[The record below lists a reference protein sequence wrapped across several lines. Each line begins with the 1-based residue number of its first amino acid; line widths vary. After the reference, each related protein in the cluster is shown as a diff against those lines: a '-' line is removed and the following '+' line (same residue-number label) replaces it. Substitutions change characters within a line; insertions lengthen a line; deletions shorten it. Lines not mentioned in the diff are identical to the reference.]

1 MYSLITNSK
10 KGTLLDELVQSLET
24 CQRFYLNVAFINFS
38 GLQLLLDPI
47 QKAAEN
53 GASGKI
59 LTGTYLN
66 FTEPYALTRLK
77 AFQHIDTRI
86 FVATQQTGF
95 HPKAYIFEYTN
106 YYKVIVG
113 SSNITQ
119 SALKS
124 NIEWNLQ
131 IITKDGN
138 EDEEFISEIM
148 EAYNLIWGS
157 SEILDDAFINDYAS
171 FLSDRKKDLI
181 VQESYPMVFQFTR
194 GPSIKPNMMQEL
206 AMEKLMRLREKHQEK
221 ALVIAATGTGKT
233 YMAAFDVKQTKPE
246 RLLFL
251 VHREDIL
258 HSAMSSFKKI
268 INLKDKS
275 TGILSGTSKEH
286 QSDYLFATIQSMKNI
301 YAEYDP
307 GHFDY
312 IIVDEAHHATSPR
325 YMEVLEHFN
334 PKFLLGMTAT
344 PERTD
349 GGNIFDL
356 FDNNVPVE
364 IRLREAL
371 EYDLLV
377 PFHYFGITDESG
389 VDLKDSENLTPDQI
403 AKRLSVHRRVDFIIE
418 KMNYYGHDGLKRKA
432 LGFCMTI
439 AHAEFMAEEFNKR
452 GIPSIALSG
461 GDKVS
466 KRESYTKLL
475 EAEDSDL
482 EVIFTVDIFNEGI
495 DIPGV
500 NLVMMLRP
508 TQSSIIFTQQL
519 GRGLRKK
526 DNKEF
531 LTVLDFI
538 GNYSKS
544 FLIAIALNGRRF
556 YDKDSVKT
564 SVKRNF
570 SDLPGATH
578 IQLDEVSKQQI
589 LEQIDFENFSTLAYL
604 KNTYNEFKNLNS
616 GRIPWLLQDYL
627 KVDAA
632 PDPVK
637 FFSRSGNFKA
647 KNYIEFLD
655 KVEPN
660 NELVMGLQG
669 NPLFMAML
677 TDLSQKLPLV
687 RLHENMIITYL
698 LTHETCTLETARAE
712 LLEYLD
718 TVDDETILHAFRTL
732 NMEFSDKG
740 ELKSARPLVT
750 MDDRNVLHRT
760 EEFSII
766 LADEQYR
773 PFIEDVLHYGRMR
786 YLKTFG
792 SINYGI
798 PHLKLYEEYTM
809 RDIAVVS
816 NYKKIHSSF
825 RGQGVLK
832 NDEIN
837 HYFYFVDLHKGDDV
851 EERVNYKDKF
861 INTKQFQWESP
872 NSTKVD
878 SDRGQ
883 DFINAKKRGVTLHLF
898 ARKFKQI
905 DNVTSK
911 FIYLGKINP
920 LSYRNE
926 KPIEIQYKL
935 QNEVPWELYQEF
947 EPELIID

>member
-47 QKAAEN
+47 QKAAQN

-86 FVATQQTGF
+86 FVATHQTGF

-131 IITKDGN
+131 IITKDDN

-148 EAYNLIWGS
+148 EAYNLIWES
-157 SEILDDAFINDYAS
+157 SEILDDAFIDDYAS
-171 FLSDRKKDLI
+171 FLTDRKKDLV

-206 AMEKLMRLREKHQEK
+206 AIEKLMRLREKHQEK
-221 ALVIAATGTGKT
+221 ALVVAATGTGKT
-233 YMAAFDVKQTKPE
+233 FLAAFDVKQANPE

-268 INLKDKS
+268 SNLKDKS

-389 VDLKDSENLTPDQI
+389 VDLKDSEKLTPDQI
-403 AKRLSVHRRVDFIIE
+403 AQRLSVHRRVDFIVE

-439 AHAEFMAEEFNKR
+439 AHAEFMAAEFNER

-461 GDKVS
+461 GDKVTR
-466 KRESYTKLL
+466 REAYTKLL

-508 TQSSIIFTQQL
+508 TQSSIVFTQQL

-578 IQLDEVSKQQI
+578 IQLDEISKQQI
-589 LEQIDFENFSTLAYL
+589 LEQLEREKFSSLAYL
-604 KNTYNEFKNLNS
+604 KNSYLEFKNLNS
-616 GRIPWLLQDYL
+616 GKIPWSLQDYL

-632 PDPVK
+632 PDPVTY
-637 FFSRSGNFKA
+637 FHRAGTVSSR
-647 KNYIEFLD
+647 NYLEFINR
-655 KVEPN
+655 VEEN
-660 NELVMGLQG
+660 NEYVQTLTSDT
-669 NPLFMAML
+669 LFMNIL
-677 TDLSQKLPLV
+677 STLSQWLPLI
-687 RLHENMIITYL
+687 RPHEWIILEYL
-698 LTHETCTLETARAE
+698 LMHETCTLAEAKSE
-712 LLEYLD
+712 LLEYVD
-718 TVDDETILHAFRTL
+718 SVDEATVLHAFRTL
-732 NMEFSDKG
+732 AMEFADKG
-740 ELKSARPLVT
+740 ERDKTRPIVS
-750 MDDRNVLHRT
+750 MDHNLTLQRT
-760 EEFSII
+760 PEFAKI
-766 LADEQYR
+766 LADETYR
-773 PFIEDVLHYGRMR
+773 FFITDILHYGRMR
-786 YLKTFG
+786 YLKAFG
-792 SINYGI
+792 TLNYGI

-809 RDIAVVS
+809 RDIALVS
-816 NYKKIHSSF
+816 NYKKTHSSF

-837 HYFYFVDLHKGDDV
+837 HYFFFVDLHKGEDV

-861 INTKQFQWESP
+861 ISTKQFQWESP
-872 NSTKVD
+872 NSTKVAT
-878 SDRGQ
+878 DRGQ
-883 DFINAKKRGVTLHLF
+883 DFVNSENRGVTLHLF

-911 FIYLGKINP
+911 FIYLGEITP
-920 LSYRNE
+920 MSHRNE

-935 QNEVPWELYQEF
+935 EKEVPWELYQEF
-947 EPELIID
+947 EPELSIK

>member
-1 MYSLITNSK
+1 M
-10 KGTLLDELVQSLET
+10 
-24 CQRFYLNVAFINFS
+24 
-38 GLQLLLDPI
+38 
-47 QKAAEN
+47 
-53 GASGKI
+53 
-59 LTGTYLN
+59 
-66 FTEPYALTRLK
+66 
-77 AFQHIDTRI
+77 
-86 FVATQQTGF
+86 
-95 HPKAYIFEYTN
+95 
-106 YYKVIVG
+106 
-113 SSNITQ
+113 
-119 SALKS
+119 
-124 NIEWNLQ
+124 
-131 IITKDGN
+131 
-138 EDEEFISEIM
+138 
-148 EAYNLIWGS
+148 
-157 SEILDDAFINDYAS
+157 
-171 FLSDRKKDLI
+171 
-181 VQESYPMVFQFTR
+181 
-194 GPSIKPNMMQEL
+194 
-206 AMEKLMRLREKHQEK
+206 
-221 ALVIAATGTGKT
+221 
-233 YMAAFDVKQTKPE
+233 
-246 RLLFL
+246 
-251 VHREDIL
+251 
-258 HSAMSSFKKI
+258 
-268 INLKDKS
+268 
-275 TGILSGTSKEH
+275 
-286 QSDYLFATIQSMKNI
+286 
-301 YAEYDP
+301 
-307 GHFDY
+307 
-312 IIVDEAHHATSPR
+312 
-325 YMEVLEHFN
+325 
-334 PKFLLGMTAT
+334 
-344 PERTD
+344 
-349 GGNIFDL
+349 

-461 GDKVS
+461 CDKVS

-508 TQSSIIFTQQL
+508 TQSSIVFTQQL

-698 LTHETCTLETARAE
+698 LTHESCTLE
-712 LLEYLD
+712 LQ
-718 TVDDETILHAFRTL
+718 
-732 NMEFSDKG
+732 
-740 ELKSARPLVT
+740 
-750 MDDRNVLHRT
+750 
-760 EEFSII
+760 
-766 LADEQYR
+766 EQ
-773 PFIEDVLHYGRMR
+773 
-786 YLKTFG
+786 
-792 SINYGI
+792 NY
-798 PHLKLYEEYTM
+798 
-809 RDIAVVS
+809 
-816 NYKKIHSSF
+816 
-825 RGQGVLK
+825 
-832 NDEIN
+832 
-837 HYFYFVDLHKGDDV
+837 
-851 EERVNYKDKF
+851 
-861 INTKQFQWESP
+861 
-872 NSTKVD
+872 
-878 SDRGQ
+878 
-883 DFINAKKRGVTLHLF
+883 
-898 ARKFKQI
+898 
-905 DNVTSK
+905 
-911 FIYLGKINP
+911 
-920 LSYRNE
+920 
-926 KPIEIQYKL
+926 
-935 QNEVPWELYQEF
+935 
-947 EPELIID
+947 

>member
-24 CQRFYLNVAFINFS
+24 CHRFYLNVAFINFS
-38 GLQLLLDPI
+38 GLQFLLDPI

-53 GASGKI
+53 GATGKI

-77 AFQHIDTRI
+77 AFPHIDTRI

-95 HPKAYIFEYTN
+95 HPKAYIFEYEN

-119 SALKS
+119 HALKS

-138 EDEEFISEIM
+138 EDETFISEIM
-148 EAYNLIWGS
+148 EAYSMIWDS
-157 SEILDDAFINDYAS
+157 SEILDDAFIDDYAS
-171 FLSDRKKDLI
+171 FLKERKKDLV
-181 VQESYPMVFQFTR
+181 VQESFPMVFQFTR

-206 AMEKLMRLREKHQEK
+206 AMEKLLHLREKHQEK

-233 YMAAFDVKQTKPE
+233 FMAAFDVKQTKPE

-258 HSAMSSFKKI
+258 RKAESSFKKI

-286 QSDYLFATIQSMKNI
+286 QADYLFATIHSMKNI
-301 YAEYDP
+301 YEQYEPD
-307 GHFDY
+307 HFDY

-325 YMEVLEHFN
+325 YVEVLEHFK

-356 FDNNVPVE
+356 FDNNVPME
-364 IRLREAL
+364 IRLRDAL

-403 AKRLSVHRRVDFIIE
+403 AQRLSVHRRVDFIIE

-432 LGFCMTI
+432 LGFCMTV
-439 AHAEFMAEEFNKR
+439 AHAEFMAAEFNQR
-452 GIPSIALSG
+452 GIKSIALSG
-461 GDKVS
+461 QDSVT

-508 TQSSIIFTQQL
+508 TQSSIVFTQQL

-578 IQLDEVSKQQI
+578 IQLDEISKQQI
-589 LEQIDFENFSTLAYL
+589 LAQIDFENFSTLAYL

-627 KVDAA
+627 KIDSA

-637 FFSRSGNFKA
+637 FFSRSGSVKA
-647 KNYIEFLD
+647 RNYIEFLD

-660 NELVMGLQG
+660 NAEVMELLG
-669 NPLFMAML
+669 NPLFMAIL

-687 RLHENMIITYL
+687 RLHENVIITYL
-698 LTHETCTLETARAE
+698 LTHETCTLAAAKTE
-712 LLEYLD
+712 LLAYLD
-718 TVDDETILHAFRTL
+718 AVDDETILHAFRTL

-740 ELKSARPLVT
+740 ELKSARPLVAL
-750 MDDRNVLHRT
+750 DDRNVLHRT
-760 EEFSII
+760 EELFNHI
-766 LADEQYR
+766 
-773 PFIEDVLHYGRMR
+773 GR
-786 YLKTFG
+786 
-792 SINYGI
+792 
-798 PHLKLYEEYTM
+798 
-809 RDIAVVS
+809 
-816 NYKKIHSSF
+816 
-825 RGQGVLK
+825 
-832 NDEIN
+832 
-837 HYFYFVDLHKGDDV
+837 
-851 EERVNYKDKF
+851 
-861 INTKQFQWESP
+861 
-872 NSTKVD
+872 
-878 SDRGQ
+878 
-883 DFINAKKRGVTLHLF
+883 
-898 ARKFKQI
+898 
-905 DNVTSK
+905 
-911 FIYLGKINP
+911 
-920 LSYRNE
+920 
-926 KPIEIQYKL
+926 
-935 QNEVPWELYQEF
+935 
-947 EPELIID
+947 